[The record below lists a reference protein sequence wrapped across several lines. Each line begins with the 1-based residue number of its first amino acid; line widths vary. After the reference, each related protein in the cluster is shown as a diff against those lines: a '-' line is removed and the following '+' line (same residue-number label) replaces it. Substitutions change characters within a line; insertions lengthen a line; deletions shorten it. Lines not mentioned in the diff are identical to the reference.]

1 MNKLVIAL
9 LGAVT
14 LFAVVFV
21 FVELHAPLS
30 SEDVHDAR
38 TPRPGT
44 PWVPP
49 PLPPPSPSHPSA
61 FGLPSPAGAP
71 PSTHAERPP
80 QLPPVPQPA
89 TSGAHDPANDVIDG
103 KTRREWHAYYDERQR
118 KSAIELLRY
127 QTLVDRA
134 VAGEEPDPKEL
145 GEAHDRIRE
154 INARLKEDLEA
165 LQRIDATP

>member
-9 LGAVT
+9 LAAVT
-14 LFAVVFV
+14 LFAVIFV

-30 SEDVHDAR
+30 AADAR
-38 TPRPGT
+38 DTPAPRPGT

-49 PLPPPSPSHPSA
+49 PLPPPSPSHPSGFA
-61 FGLPSPAGAP
+61 PPSPPGAP

-89 TSGAHDPANDVIDG
+89 EPGAHDPGTDVIDG
-103 KTRREWHAYYDERQR
+103 KTRREWHSYYEERQR
-118 KSAIELLRY
+118 KGAIEILRY
-127 QTLVDRA
+127 QTVVDRA

-145 GEAHDRIRE
+145 GEAHDRIRRD
-154 INARLKEDLEA
+154 NARLKEDSEA